1 MKIKNIVIIND
12 FNYVQGGA
20 SKVAIDSANLLVKKG
35 YKVYFFSGDSKT
47 EVKELDA
54 SIIQVCT
61 NQGEALK
68 DKNKLRGALNGIYNQ
83 KAKKELNK
91 LLAYLDPK
99 NTIVHVHGW
108 TKCLSSSIFS
118 VAFQKKFK
126 IILTLH
132 EYFTAC
138 PNGGFFQYPQDQ
150 ICHLKALSMKCIC
163 KNCDSRN
170 YFFKLYRVL
179 RQLVQNNIVK
189 LTKKISYVIYISDL
203 SWKILKPYFNTDIVA
218 AKIENPV
225 DYKFSIPSE
234 KMESSNY
241 YLYVGRVAKEK
252 GVDLFCE
259 ALSKLSLKGIVIGD
273 GEEKD
278 ILQKKI

>member
-1 MKIKNIVIIND
+1 
-12 FNYVQGGA
+12 
-20 SKVAIDSANLLVKKG
+20 
-35 YKVYFFSGDSKT
+35 
-47 EVKELDA
+47 
-54 SIIQVCT
+54 
-61 NQGEALK
+61 
-68 DKNKLRGALNGIYNQ
+68 
-83 KAKKELNK
+83 
-91 LLAYLDPK
+91 
-99 NTIVHVHGW
+99 
-108 TKCLSSSIFS
+108 
-118 VAFQKKFK
+118 
-126 IILTLH
+126 
-132 EYFTAC
+132 
-138 PNGGFFQYPQDQ
+138 
-150 ICHLKALSMKCIC
+150 MKCIC

-273 GEEKD
+273 GEIIQKLYL
-278 ILQKKI
+278 ILNQLKL